1 MRTHSAAF
9 RAAVHP
15 SNPHWTQLRKERALR
30 QGGRCAVCGGVLGD
44 RFEAHHTNY
53 DRLGRET
60 IFDIRVVH
68 PGFPCHWLA
77 DVWRRQAGR
86 FARWFWRFAR

>member
-1 MRTHSAAF
+1 MRTHSAAY
-9 RAAVHP
+9 RAAMHP
-15 SNPHWTQLRKERALR
+15 SNQRWTQLRWERFR
-30 QGGRCAVCGGVLGD
+30 QQGGRCAVCGRALGL
-44 RFEAHHTNY
+44 RFEAHHTTY

-60 IFDIRVVH
+60 IFDIRAVH